1 MEGDV
6 LSTLIIGTV
15 HTMSDRRARYFI
27 IIYIDGEY
35 DCTLA
40 FNGSS
45 IEDVKKQ
52 FKYTYIYRM
61 ISYEVSGIAR
71 ILNERYEELESM
83 HIKWGE

>member
-6 LSTLIIGTV
+6 LST
-15 HTMSDRRARYFI
+15 MSDRSVRYFI
-27 IIYIDGEY
+27 SIYIDGEY

-52 FKYTYIYRM
+52 FEYTYIYSM
-61 ISYEVSGIAR
+61 ISYEVSGTAR
-71 ILNERYEELESM
+71 ILNERYEELETM
-83 HIKWGE
+83 YIE